1 MDLKRLLVLFAAACS
16 LVFATAGLGQAKT
29 LAELLPDMIETHQRL
44 QSAKDTEQAG
54 QERYKQSRAA
64 WYPTVDFTGDVA
76 REDTTYNNRGQ
87 STSLDRNIQKF
98 RATQTL
104 WDFGATD
111 GAVKTTMG
119 LWKQAENSKNMAR
132 QGLILEGVSAYLN
145 LMKAAKT
152 LGFSM
157 QSEDNIKA
165 QTGIEESL
173 VEKGAGLSSDVLQAK
188 AQLAQAAALRVV
200 NEGLLENAR
209 SRFKAVYG
217 ELPGDDMIL
226 AFSYPDVPYGMVPGT
241 LEDAIAVAKD
251 ENPAILVAKSMAA
264 ATQGVVD
271 TARSSFYPSFNAFW
285 EWWRKE
291 NDGGAIDTVKWE
303 QRLGIEFAYNI
314 WNGGGDE
321 AALRAS
327 KLDHSAAINTS
338 KDVERTIEEQVRV
351 AWQNL
356 ITARA
361 KAEWYRNQ
369 ANISSEFLEL
379 ARKERKLGNR
389 SLLDVLQAE
398 VGLNT
403 AQSGALAAEID
414 QMVQAYTLLHAM
426 GRLDLDLFAAK

>member
-1 MDLKRLLVLFAAACS
+1 MDLKRLLVLSAAVFA
-16 LVFATAGLGQAKT
+16 LVFMVANQGQAKT

-44 QSAKDTEQAG
+44 QAAQETEQAG
-54 QERYKQSRAA
+54 QQRYKQARAA
-64 WYPTVDFTGDVA
+64 WYPTVDFTGDIA
-76 REDTTYNNRGQ
+76 REDTTYNNQGQ
-87 STSLDRNIQKF
+87 SISLDRNVQKF

-104 WDFGATD
+104 WNFGATD
-111 GAVKTTMG
+111 GAIKASLGM
-119 LWKQAENSKNMAR
+119 WKQAENSKSLAR
-132 QGLILEGVSAYLN
+132 QGLILEGVSAYLE
-145 LMKAAKT
+145 LMKAAKN

-157 QSEDNIKA
+157 QSEDNIKT

-217 ELPGDDMIL
+217 ELPDDDMVL
-226 AFSYPDVPYGMVPGT
+226 SFSYPDVPYDMVPGT
-241 LEDAIAVAKD
+241 LEDAINIAMA
-251 ENPAILVAKSMAA
+251 ENPSIHVAKSLA
-264 ATQGVVD
+264 ATTEGMID
-271 TARSSFYPSFNAFW
+271 SARSSFYPSFNAFW

-291 NDGGAIDTVKWE
+291 NDGGARNTVKWE
-303 QRLGIEFAYNI
+303 QRLGVEVAYNI
-314 WNGGGDE
+314 WRGGGDE

-338 KDVERTIEEQVRV
+338 KDVERTVEEQVRV

-356 ITARA
+356 ITARS
-361 KAEWYRNQ
+361 KAEWFRNQ

>member
-111 GAVKTTMG
+111 GAIKTTMG

-226 AFSYPDVPYGMVPGT
+226 AFSYPDVPYDIVPGA
-241 LEDAIAVAKD
+241 LDDAISIAKD
-251 ENPAILVAKSMAA
+251 ENPAVLVAKNMAA

-338 KDVERTIEEQVRV
+338 KDVERAIEEQVRV